1 MRTTQT
7 RTCECACSDSF
18 TTTSRILSGRSTRLQ
33 LCETILISIS
43 RRTCCD
49 EMASCSSFTPKRTL
63 SGRSTTR
70 PAGMPHGACPERPR
84 RHPGIEEAH
93 TDIQLRS
100 PTNPPS
106 TLQVSSPPPC
116 TPPPGR
122 VPACFPG
129 PARTAQAMAWRP
141 APSRLRLGPFSVP
154 AGALRGRS
162 GEGAAGLRVRS
173 GARSPRP
180 SRRARRTSQTQEGD
194 LWRPHNLDSPGEPTA
209 RQIKSS
215 MLLPWRLALWRPAP
229 SAAVQ
234 ALRNCRG
241 AGPSEHFRTSA
252 VGAADCRYGAGPCP
266 WSAFGPSRAT
276 SGCAAGCFRRHELA
290 AVPR

>member
-1 MRTTQT
+1 MRTAQT

-18 TTTSRILSGRSTRLQ
+18 TTTNRILSGRSTGLQ

-116 TPPPGR
+116 TPPPDR
-122 VPACFPG
+122 VPACLPG
-129 PARTAQAMAWRP
+129 PARTAQAMAPGPLAARSV
-141 APSRLRLGPFSVP
+141 APPPWPLLCPGRCAP
-154 AGALRGRS
+154 GAERRGRGWPS
-162 GEGAAGLRVRS
+162 SPQRHAIAAAIPEGETYIAN
-173 GARSPRP
+173 
-180 SRRARRTSQTQEGD
+180 SRRSVATPQLGLPRGTHCKTDKLLNAVADANKRKEDMLQ
-194 LWRPHNLDSPGEPTA
+194 RNGEP
-209 RQIKSS
+209 SS
-215 MLLPWRLALWRPAP
+215 GQDMLRP
-229 SAAVQ
+229 
-234 ALRNCRG
+234 G
-241 AGPSEHFRTSA
+241 I
-252 VGAADCRYGAGPCP
+252 
-266 WSAFGPSRAT
+266 
-276 SGCAAGCFRRHELA
+276 
-290 AVPR
+290 

>member
-1 MRTTQT
+1 MRTAQT

-18 TTTSRILSGRSTRLQ
+18 TTTNRILSGRSTGLQ
-33 LCETILISIS
+33 LCETVLISIS

-116 TPPPGR
+116 TPPPDR
-122 VPACFPG
+122 VPACLPG
-129 PARTAQAMAWRP
+129 PARTAQAMAPGPLAARSVAPPPWPLLCPGRCAPGAERRGRGRPSSPQRHAIAAARP
-141 APSRLRLGPFSVP
+141 APHEAPGSGVLARPCTRAAAGALAPGGLLCRDDALLLLHPPLRLGRSGGGVVA
-154 AGALRGRS
+154 AGA
-162 GEGAAGLRVRS
+162 
-173 GARSPRP
+173 
-180 SRRARRTSQTQEGD
+180 
-194 LWRPHNLDSPGEPTA
+194 
-209 RQIKSS
+209 
-215 MLLPWRLALWRPAP
+215 
-229 SAAVQ
+229 
-234 ALRNCRG
+234 
-241 AGPSEHFRTSA
+241 
-252 VGAADCRYGAGPCP
+252 
-266 WSAFGPSRAT
+266 
-276 SGCAAGCFRRHELA
+276 
-290 AVPR
+290 

>member
-1 MRTTQT
+1 MRTAQT

-18 TTTSRILSGRSTRLQ
+18 TTTNRILSGRSTGLQ

-63 SGRSTTR
+63 SRRSTTR

-84 RHPGIEEAH
+84 RRPGIEEAH

-106 TLQVSSPPPC
+106 TLQPSSPPPC

-122 VPACFPG
+122 VPACLPG
-129 PARTAQAMAWRP
+129 PARTAQAV
-141 APSRLRLGPFSVP
+141 RLRLGPFSAP

-173 GARSPRP
+173 GTRSPRP
-180 SRRARRTSQTQEGD
+180 ARLRTRPPGPATWPD
-194 LWRPHNLDSPGEPTA
+194 LA
-209 RQIKSS
+209 RGPRQGRW
-215 MLLPWRLALWRPAP
+215 PPAAC
-229 SAAVQ
+229 SAATTPCCCCTLPC
-234 ALRNCRG
+234 AL
-241 AGPSEHFRTSA
+241 A
-252 VGAADCRYGAGPCP
+252 GAAAG
-266 WSAFGPSRAT
+266 
-276 SGCAAGCFRRHELA
+276 
-290 AVPR
+290 